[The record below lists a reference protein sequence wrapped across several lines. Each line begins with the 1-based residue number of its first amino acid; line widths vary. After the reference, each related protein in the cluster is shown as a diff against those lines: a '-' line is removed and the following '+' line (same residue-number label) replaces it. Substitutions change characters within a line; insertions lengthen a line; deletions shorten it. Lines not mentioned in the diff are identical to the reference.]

1 MGKHCSFIPTGIFS
15 PVENMW
21 AHIKEDGG
29 FKNKTFNSLDE
40 VQSKLAEEL
49 KKLDKETV
57 KSITLFKWIK
67 EAVC

>member
-1 MGKHCSFIPTGIFS
+1 MGKHCSFITTGIFS

-21 AHIKEDGG
+21 AHIRKGGG

-40 VQSKLAEEL
+40 DELKLAKEL
-49 KKLDKETV
+49 KKMDKEAV

-67 EAVC
+67 EAVW